1 MPQRG
6 INEQTPTMLGKFP
19 NTHTF
24 SKRMAEEL
32 LLRANTSKLP
42 LVFIRPSIMGSSA
55 NEPLPGWTDSVSLLQ
70 GVALLIGLGVMR
82 DIPGNSSY
90 MADIVPVDI
99 VARQMLTA
107 LAYVDHN
114 RLPLFISN
122 STSSSMNP
130 TTWGMIFSS
139 MVTYQNQFPYE
150 KRAGAAALTM
160 HSSESSYLA
169 SYKLKN
175 QLPTNVSYYLSRFLG
190 SKARA

>member
-1 MPQRG
+1 
-6 INEQTPTMLGKFP
+6 MLGKFP

-32 LLRANTSKLP
+32 LLRANTTKLP

-70 GVALLIGLGVMR
+70 GVALLIGLGIMR
-82 DIPGNSSY
+82 DIPGNSSF
-90 MADIVPVDI
+90 MADIIPVDI

-130 TTWGMIFSS
+130 TTWGTIFSS
-139 MVTYQNQFPYE
+139 MV
-150 KRAGAAALTM
+150 
-160 HSSESSYLA
+160 
-169 SYKLKN
+169 
-175 QLPTNVSYYLSRFLG
+175 
-190 SKARA
+190 

>member
-1 MPQRG
+1 MKLAQECAKQCTFLHVSSSFVCCDRVGFIEERLYDSNVDWSDLYKKIRSMPQRN
-6 INEQTPTMLGKFP
+6 INEQTPAMLGKFP

-32 LLRANTSKLP
+32 LLRANTTKMP

-70 GVALLIGLGVMR
+70 GVALLIGLGIMR
-82 DIPGNSSY
+82 DVPGNSSF
-90 MADIVPVDI
+90 MADIIPVDI

-130 TTWGMIFSS
+130 TTWGTIFSS
-139 MVTYQNQFPYE
+139 MV
-150 KRAGAAALTM
+150 
-160 HSSESSYLA
+160 
-169 SYKLKN
+169 
-175 QLPTNVSYYLSRFLG
+175 
-190 SKARA
+190 